1 MRLIST
7 IIILLCSL
15 AVVKAQQCDK
25 QPAKCN
31 DGKGVAS
38 YYHSKFNGRKTA
50 TGEVFHSSDY
60 TAASNKLK
68 LGTYIKVTNLR
79 NGKVV
84 YVKVNDRMAAGNKR
98 VVDLTSTAAEY
109 LHFKEQGTTQVILE
123 VVSDVEGRNGI
134 LAQRDID
141 DDVPAKKTL

>member
-15 AVVKAQQCDK
+15 VAVKAQQCEK
-25 QPAKCN
+25 NKTN
-31 DGKGVAS
+31 DGKGTAS

-50 TGEVFHSSDY
+50 TGEEFQSANY

-123 VVSDVEGRNGI
+123 VVSDTEGRNGI
-134 LAQRDID
+134 LAQRE
-141 DDVPAKKTL
+141 VATAGAKNTL